1 MAYKKPDPKQ
11 FKNQDS
17 TFTPMSRIEDPDYPG
32 YLVIEDIMLR
42 YSSPKSSDE
51 RYIRQYHGT
60 HDKLIETYNAV
71 RSEDLLEGT
80 LKTWMTRYIQKR
92 WIPTQRGN
100 RYQPSVWEY
109 DKRAS
114 KKTYDAFEYAPD
126 PCMVK
131 GATTTLKAPIKE
143 AEALPDIETLSD
155 AEKSQLMSMYLSTSA
170 DADFILE

>member
-42 YSSPKSSDE
+42 YSSSKGGDE
-51 RYIRQYHGT
+51 RYIRQYQGT
-60 HDKLIETYNAV
+60 HDKLIETYKAV
-71 RSEDLLEGT
+71 RGEDLSEGT
-80 LKTWMTRYIQKR
+80 LKCWMVRNIQKR
-92 WIPTQRGN
+92 WKLVQKGN
-100 RYQPSVWEY
+100 RSQLSVWEY

-114 KKTYDAFEYAPD
+114 KSTYDAFEYAPD

-131 GATTTLKAPIKE
+131 GTTPTLKAPIKE

-155 AEKSQLMSMYLSTSA
+155 AEKSQLMSMYLSTAA